1 METVESLTLELS
13 RSKPAAS
20 RLPCSLIA
28 TSQCGDFLVATQGNT
43 LRYSH
48 YSHKKLWPVFFS
60 DQMADSY
67 LQQTTLFAVRFN
79 LKATAALLA
88 GRACLFA
95 VLPTPRGQDGAL
107 CHLEK
112 WSISILI
119 RKATPSVLID
129 AIFPRQFDDH
139 ICSIDSLG
147 VLRFWDV
154 FGRATTKIET
164 GICDV
169 QVFCFGSGL
178 WGRYGIFLLTASR
191 LMTVYPVA
199 PQQCCAL
206 KSEITQLQNAFI
218 KGMHHA
224 RSDGALANISA
235 TLCWLQSTFP
245 NAADTPN
252 AASWVEAN
260 ARRSYD
266 QRLPLSSSAFLDLRG
281 CLPVDMCL
289 LESASSTIFV
299 IATNDGYVDIYVAA
313 GNIFMPSWDSLS
325 NFKLYHV
332 ESLVMVDVCDNYL
345 CLEAAG
351 REVYYAHKRGVTI
364 IELCWLEK
372 IDLLRLDLVLAKS
385 PTRCRHAI
393 FTSDPKRWLAAKGL
407 LRCSTT
413 DFAVLLCFWRCQ
425 QMLIF
430 LFKAQVNLG
439 LFDDSSCCAV
449 DTAAARHGLH
459 QINSRSSGRV
469 CLGVLN
475 LASDLTTMLEMMEN
489 KMMDFR
495 RTWPQQELTVTN
507 GQERAIN
514 DIREFLELNITIQVM
529 DCAKCSR
536 AIIVAL
542 HSIHSTHHGQY
553 TSCSS
558 NVLKVA
564 DGIFFQIVA
573 IMHRP
578 WKPYLYRQSNYQNF
592 PSCDNEA
599 FVIVWKSYYPLLGF

>member
-1 METVESLTLELS
+1 
-13 RSKPAAS
+13 
-20 RLPCSLIA
+20 
-28 TSQCGDFLVATQGNT
+28 
-43 LRYSH
+43 
-48 YSHKKLWPVFFS
+48 
-60 DQMADSY
+60 
-67 LQQTTLFAVRFN
+67 
-79 LKATAALLA
+79 
-88 GRACLFA
+88 
-95 VLPTPRGQDGAL
+95 
-107 CHLEK
+107 
-112 WSISILI
+112 
-119 RKATPSVLID
+119 
-129 AIFPRQFDDH
+129 
-139 ICSIDSLG
+139 
-147 VLRFWDV
+147 
-154 FGRATTKIET
+154 
-164 GICDV
+164 
-169 QVFCFGSGL
+169 
-178 WGRYGIFLLTASR
+178 
-191 LMTVYPVA
+191 
-199 PQQCCAL
+199 
-206 KSEITQLQNAFI
+206 
-218 KGMHHA
+218 
-224 RSDGALANISA
+224 
-235 TLCWLQSTFP
+235 
-245 NAADTPN
+245 
-252 AASWVEAN
+252 
-260 ARRSYD
+260 
-266 QRLPLSSSAFLDLRG
+266 
-281 CLPVDMCL
+281 MCL

-413 DFAVLLCFWRCQ
+413 DFAVLLC
-425 QMLIF
+425 
-430 LFKAQVNLG
+430 